1 MDYTDYLLSNEQ
13 LLEVLSFSTDA
24 TAIHV
29 SEDAVIQYANK
40 AMLNIWGKG
49 DAVLGK
55 SLEDALPELKGQ
67 PFIEM
72 FKKVWNEGLTIK
84 GSETAADLLVDGKL
98 QTFYFDF
105 EYRAIKNAKGKT
117 YCILHMAKDITD
129 AYLAK
134 KREQDLIEELRAV
147 NEELLAANEEI
158 RAANEEITASN
169 EEMAASNEELSES
182 QRELMKLYS
191 DLSESNAY
199 FRSMVRQAPV
209 GICIINSEG
218 LIVQDVNAAYLEI
231 VGKSR
236 DEFEGRHIWDAIPEA
251 AATYAPILNNV
262 IKTNITYAAKENE
275 LLLVRN
281 GIEEHVFFDFVY
293 EPMLAN
299 GQVHAIMVLAIE
311 VTDKVVARRDIEDIN
326 ERIRL
331 AVEAAEI
338 GTFDLNLQ
346 NNIMLTSERFDT
358 IFGFDKHVEWK
369 NYTDVIHPDDED
381 IREAAHASALITGK
395 LFYEARVI
403 HPDQSI
409 HWLRVQGNVYYDK
422 TGQPLRILGTLL
434 DITQFK
440 RLEQQKDDFISIASH
455 ELKTPIT
462 SLKASLQLLDKLKEN
477 PASPI
482 VPKLIDQSLRS
493 MEKISTLVED
503 LLNVSRT
510 QQSAL
515 KLNKT
520 TFIAADL
527 LNGCCSHI
535 RVAGKYTLTFKGDPL
550 LKIHADEHAIDQ
562 VIVNLVN
569 NAVKYAPE
577 SLEIILIAK
586 KVGDHAK
593 IAVQDTG
600 PGIAADKIPHLFD
613 RYYQAQSAGF
623 NNSGLGLGLYIC
635 AEIVRKHGGQIGV
648 ESELGKGSTFWF
660 TIPLDQH

>member
-1 MDYTDYLLSNEQ
+1 MDYTDYFLSNEQ

-40 AMLNIWGKG
+40 AMLAIWGKG
-49 DAVLGK
+49 QSVLGK

-84 GSETAADLLVDGKL
+84 GNDTAAELLVDGKL

-105 EYRAIKNAKGKT
+105 EYRALKNEQGQSYA
-117 YCILHMAKDITD
+117 ILHMAKDITEVH
-129 AYLAK
+129 LSK
-134 KREQDLIEELRAV
+134 KREQGLIEELRAL

-158 RAANEEITASN
+158 RAANEE
-169 EEMAASNEELSES
+169 MAASNEELSES
-182 QRELMKLYS
+182 QQELMALYRNLS
-191 DLSESNAY
+191 DSNSY

-209 GICIINSEG
+209 GICIINANN
-218 LIVQDVNAAYLEI
+218 LIVQDVNYAYLEI
-231 VGKSR
+231 VGKPR
-236 DEFEGRHIWDAIPEA
+236 DEFEGRMIWDAIPEA
-251 AATYAPILNNV
+251 ASSYALILQNV
-262 IKTNITYAAKENE
+262 IKSGIPFSAKENE

-281 GIEEHVFFDFVY
+281 GVEEHVFFDFVY
-293 EPMLAN
+293 EPMLN
-299 GQVHAIMVLAIE
+299 NDVVQAIMVLTIE
-311 VTDKVVARRDIEDIN
+311 VTDKVIARRSIEDVE

-338 GTFDLNLQ
+338 GTFDLDLV
-346 NNIMLTSERFDT
+346 NNTMLTSERFDA
-358 IFGFDKHVEWK
+358 IFGFYSPQERHK
-369 NYTDVIHPDDED
+369 YTEAIQPDDKD
-381 IREAAHASALITGK
+381 TRNAAHNNALSSGK
-395 LFYEARVI
+395 LFYEVRII
-403 HPDQSI
+403 HPDATV
-409 HWLRVQGNVYYDK
+409 HWIRAQGSVYYDRG
-422 TGQPLRILGTLL
+422 GQPLRMLGTLL

-462 SLKASLQLLDKLKEN
+462 SLKASLQLLDKLKET
-477 PASPI
+477 PTAPV

-510 QQSAL
+510 QQSQL

-520 TFIAADL
+520 DFVIADM
-527 LNGCCSHI
+527 LNGCCNHI
-535 RVAGKYTLTFKGDPL
+535 RVAGKYTLTVKGEMQ

-562 VIVNLVN
+562 VVVNLVN

-577 SLEIILIAK
+577 SLEIIMMVEKI
-586 KVGDHAK
+586 GDHAK
-593 IAVQDTG
+593 ISIQDSG
-600 PGIAADKIPHLFD
+600 PGVAPDKIPHLFD
-613 RYYQAQSAGF
+613 RYFQAQASGF

-635 AEIVRKHGGQIGV
+635 AEIVRRHGGKIGV
-648 ESELGKGSTFWF
+648 DSELGRGSTFWF
-660 TIPLDQH
+660 MLPLA

>member
-1 MDYTDYLLSNEQ
+1 MDYTDYFLSDEQ

-40 AMLNIWGKG
+40 AMLAIWGKG
-49 DAVLGK
+49 QSVLGK

-84 GSETAADLLVDGKL
+84 GNDTAAELLVDDKL

-105 EYRAIKNAKGKT
+105 EYRAIKNEQGQT
-117 YCILHMAKDITD
+117 YAILHMAKDITEVH
-129 AYLAK
+129 LSK
-134 KREQDLIEELRAV
+134 KREQDLIEELRAL

-182 QRELMKLYS
+182 QQELMALYKSLS
-191 DLSESNAY
+191 DSNAY
-199 FRSMVRQAPV
+199 FRSMVKQAPV
-209 GICIINSEG
+209 GICIIRVED
-218 LIVQDVNAAYLEI
+218 LFIQDVNSAYMEL
-231 VGKSR
+231 VGKPR
-236 DEFEGRHIWDAIPEA
+236 EEFEGRTIWEAVPEA
-251 AATYAPILNNV
+251 ASAYAPIMNSV
-262 IKTNITYAAKENE
+262 ISSGVAFIAKEHE
-275 LLLVRN
+275 LTLIRN
-281 GIEEHVFFDFVY
+281 GVPERVFVDFVY
-293 EPMLAN
+293 EPMFD
-299 GQVHAIMVLAIE
+299 GETVQAIMVLAID
-311 VTDKVVARRDIEDIN
+311 VSDKVLARRSIEDVE

-338 GTFDLNLQ
+338 GTFDLDLAQ
-346 NNIMLTSERFDT
+346 NIMLTSERFDT
-358 IFGFDKHVEWK
+358 IFGFDKHVDWK
-369 NYTDVIHPDDED
+369 MYTDVIHPDDKE
-381 IREAAHASALITGK
+381 IRDAAHRNALISGK
-395 LFYEARVI
+395 LFYETRVI
-403 HPDQSI
+403 HPDQSV
-409 HWLRVQGNVYYDK
+409 HWVRVQGSVYYDK
-422 TGQPLRILGTLL
+422 ESQPVRILGTLL

-462 SLKASLQLLDKLKEN
+462 SLKASLQLLDKLKDT
-477 PASPI
+477 PTAPV

-510 QQSAL
+510 QQNQL

-520 TFIAADL
+520 DFIAAEL
-527 LNGCCSHI
+527 LNKCCSHV
-535 RVAGKYTLTFKGDPL
+535 RVTGKYTLTVKGDL
-550 LKIHADEHAIDQ
+550 NLKIHADEHAIDQ
-562 VIVNLVN
+562 VVVNLVN
-569 NAVKYAPE
+569 NAVKYAPD
-577 SLEIILIAK
+577 SLEIILNIE
-586 KVGDHAK
+586 K
-593 IAVQDTG
+593 IGAEVKISVQDQG
-600 PGIAADKIPHLFD
+600 PGVAPDKIQHLFD
-613 RYYQAQSAGF
+613 RYFQAQASGF

-648 ESELGKGSTFWF
+648 NSELGKGSTFWF
-660 TIPLDQH
+660 TLPLE